1 MKKTIKSTLF
11 KAMGAALALCIALPA
26 LTGVC
31 SAQDY
36 ADSGISYLDSTETI
50 TQNPGRGHSV
60 HSWHTLESDG
70 DLVSIVAG
78 DDHTFTVSG
87 MGSPMISLSEFS
99 SGNNY
104 VSTDLDQ
111 YVNVRDRPEL
121 VGGENIAITDEAL
134 ATIRGIFETA
144 RERGV
149 VLAPR
154 FGYAPS
160 FSEGGKGYGIVGAE
174 PDDLR
179 WVLKHIEQL
188 CELINEYEDVIVAV
202 ECGML
207 GPWGEMHTT
216 PYTKEQEDVQAFMNC
231 WFDNL
236 DGDISLL
243 IRNTAII
250 STYYKTTSA
259 KMLKMFPFTEE
270 NPFYRVGFYND
281 GYMGSGEDC
290 FTWARPTEV
299 QFDRI
304 YRENGISMLSDMG
317 LRHPYGGEL
326 AYVTVDALR
335 NGTSYAT
342 ASPIYGD
349 GIVKEL
355 YDTHL
360 LYLHNINE
368 NHNVI
373 KELKTL
379 TLEERHDFEG
389 MPDLTEYYG
398 VDLHKF
404 MNDHMGYRYVIR
416 EAKAEVTVKAGD
428 TVTLTGK
435 VENTGFSKMMV
446 PTASELV
453 MVDSEGNATYI
464 PLTLDVEE
472 WESATVNNYKFTVS
486 VPKDAAGEYNA
497 YLRIALR
504 GYMESKEGSC
514 AVRFANPD
522 VYDGTYEANYI
533 GSFTVTGTTDRAD
546 KWEQINLGAFSD
558 VAPAKWYADAVDY
571 VTSTAGGKVMNGVGE
586 GLFAPDGTTTRG
598 QLVTVLYNFDGKPAV
613 SSAAPF
619 TDVAQGR
626 YYTAPIAWAYANGIV
641 NGVSDTAF
649 DPDGKITR
657 EQFAAIL
664 YRYSEHKG
672 YNTEERADL
681 SVFPDEAAVSNYA
694 RTALSWAN
702 ARGLI
707 TGTYAGGQTLLDP
720 KASATRA
727 QMAQIMMRYIKAL

>member
-1 MKKTIKSTLF
+1 MKKRIKRTLL
-11 KAMGAALALCIALPA
+11 KAVGAALALCIALPA
-26 LTGVC
+26 LTSV
-31 SAQDY
+31 SLADDY
-36 ADSGISYLDSTETI
+36 TDSGISYTDSAETL
-50 TQNPGRGHSV
+50 THNPGRGHSV
-60 HSWHTLESDG
+60 HSWHTLEADG

-78 DDHTFTVSG
+78 DDLSFTVSG
-87 MGSPMISLSEFS
+87 MGSPMFSLSEFS

-104 VSTDLDQ
+104 VSADTEQ

-121 VGGENIAITDEAL
+121 VGGENIEITDEAL
-134 ATIRGIFETA
+134 AAIRAVFQTA

-154 FGYAPS
+154 FAYAPS

-188 CELINEYEDVIVAV
+188 CRLINEYRDVIVAV

-216 PYTKEQEDVQAFMNC
+216 PYTKEQADVQAFMNC

-236 DGDISLL
+236 DGEISIL

-250 STYYKTTSA
+250 STYYKTTAA
-259 KMLKMFPFTEE
+259 KMLNMLPFGEDE
-270 NPFYRVGFYND
+270 PFFRVGFYND
-281 GYMGSGEDC
+281 GYLGSGEDC
-290 FTWARPTEV
+290 YTWAKPTEI
-299 QFDRI
+299 QFERI
-304 YRENGISMLSDMG
+304 WRENGISMLSHMG
-317 LRHPYGGEL
+317 ERHPYGGEL

-335 NGTSYAT
+335 NGTTYAT
-342 ASPIYGD
+342 ASPIYGA

-360 LYLHNINE
+360 SYLHNIND

-379 TLEERHDFEG
+379 PLTEEHDFEG

-398 VDLHKF
+398 TDLHKF
-404 MNDHMGYRYVIR
+404 MNDHMGYRYVLR
-416 EAKAEVTVKAGD
+416 EAKASREVKAGD

-453 MVDSEGNATYI
+453 IVDGNGNAEYI
-464 PLTLDVEE
+464 PLTLDAQE
-472 WESATVNNYKFTVS
+472 WESASLNSYKFTVS
-486 VPKDAAGEYNA
+486 VPGNAAGEYKA

-504 GYMESKEGSC
+504 SYMESKEGSC

-522 VYDGTYEANYI
+522 VYEQTCEANYI
-533 GSFTVTGTTDRAD
+533 GSFTVTGSAGRASR
-546 KWEQINLGAFSD
+546 WEQINVSAFSD
-558 VAPAKWYADAVDY
+558 VSASKWYADAIDY
-571 VTSTAGGKVMNGVGE
+571 VTSAAGGNVMNGVGD
-586 GLFAPDGTTTRG
+586 GLFSPDGTTTRG

-613 SSAAPF
+613 SAAAPF
-619 TDVAQGR
+619 TDVASGR
-626 YYTAPIAWAYANGIV
+626 YYTAPIAWAYENGIV
-641 NGVSDTAF
+641 NGVTDTTF
-649 DPDGKITR
+649 HPDGNITR

-664 YRYSEHKG
+664 YRYSAYKKYDTAAG
-672 YNTEERADL
+672 ADL
-681 SVFPDEAAVSNYA
+681 SVFPDAGDASSYA

-702 ARGLI
+702 AEGLI

-720 KASATRA
+720 KGNATRA
-727 QMAQIMMRYIKAL
+727 QMAQIMTRYIKGL